1 MSKQLG
7 LGDYGKQR
15 IKNLLS
21 SVGTPVTPKEHKLY
35 TTLGILNTNEQKSTK

>member
-15 IKNLLS
+15 IKSLLS
-21 SVGTPVTPKEHKLY
+21 SLGTPLNPKEQKLY
-35 TTLGILNTNEQKSTK
+35 TTLGILRINEQKSTK

>member
-7 LGDYGKQR
+7 LGEYGKQR

-21 SVGTPVTPKEHKLY
+21 TVGTQVTPKEQKLY
-35 TTLGILNTNEQKSTK
+35 TTLGILNKDEQKPVK